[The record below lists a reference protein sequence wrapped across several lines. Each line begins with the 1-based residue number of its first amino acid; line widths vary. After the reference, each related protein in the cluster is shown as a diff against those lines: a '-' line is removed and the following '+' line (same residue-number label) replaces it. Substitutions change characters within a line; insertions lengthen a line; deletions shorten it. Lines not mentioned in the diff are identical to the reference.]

1 VKKPTPPNLPLSGEG
16 REHPPLTRGARGVGV
31 DFHVVIPARHASTR
45 LPGKPLLTIAG
56 KPMVVRVAEQ
66 AAQSGAQQILIA
78 TDHHAIANAVHE
90 HGFKACLTKAAHT
103 SGTDRIAE
111 VVEQRAWP
119 DDTIV
124 VNVQGDEPLI
134 PPALIRAVAEHLHD
148 HPECA
153 IATACHAIHDEAA
166 MRNPN
171 IVKTV
176 LDKNGNAL
184 YFSRAPIP
192 WPRDAFALPSPAGGR
207 GAGGRDGEFAEHA
220 LRSSSGSGLPAG
232 TRTASEGI
240 LPDDLPVLRH
250 IGIYAYRAGFL
261 RAYGQLAPALIEQF
275 EALEQLRALFH
286 GYKIGVYIAEQAPP
300 GGVDTEQDLH
310 VARALFEER
319 EGRREKG

>member
-1 VKKPTPPNLPLSGEG
+1 MKHASSPPKKSKHFNVQKITLPEESASGVPGHLSRPEG
-16 REHPPLTRGARGVGV
+16 VEVI
-31 DFHVVIPARHASTR
+31 FHVVIPARHASTR
-45 LPGKPLLTIAG
+45 LPGKPLLLISG

-66 AAQSGAQQILIA
+66 AAKSGAQQIWIA

-90 HGFKACLTKAAHT
+90 HGFKACLTKDSHL

-111 VVEQRAWP
+111 VVEQCNWP
-119 DDTIV
+119 DNTIV

-134 PPALIRAVAEHLHD
+134 PPALIRAVAEHLHT

-192 WPRDAFALPSPAGGR
+192 YPRDSFAQQQPLP
-207 GAGGRDGEFAEHA
+207 D
-220 LRSSSGSGLPAG
+220 GLPA
-232 TRTASEGI
+232 
-240 LPDDLPVLRH
+240 LRH

-261 RAYGQLAPALIEQF
+261 RTYGLLAPAAIEQF
-275 EALEQLRALFH
+275 EALEQLRALYH
-286 GYKIGVYIAEQAPP
+286 GYKIGVVIAEQAPP
-300 GGVDTEQDLH
+300 GGVDTEQDL
-310 VARALFEER
+310 RAVRQIFEA
-319 EGRREKG
+319 KIK